1 VEFVS
6 GSMDLP
12 VIFPGNVFEKD
23 IVERA
28 ADNMR
33 NFVTFECF
41 LSVVI

>member
-1 VEFVS
+1 MLKHSMEFVS
-6 GSMDLP
+6 GSLDLP
-12 VIFPGNVFEKD
+12 LIPPGNVYEKD

-41 LSVVI
+41 